1 MASRGR
7 LFSLVMVLGL
17 LFIPAVFGLIY
28 YHTTYKTQKEA
39 RAWEE
44 SDRAWRKIR
53 LQEAQAQRRA
63 YEMLLVRRADQQRL
77 QAELPD
83 LVVQDDVGRTVVTTG
98 GPGAGARITMEAFLD
113 GLIKG
118 SPETGSMMEAGRVF
132 KVPAGFEMELAG
144 YFWHVVVLKG
154 PAVDGL
160 LGPGKVIFAPAWSVS
175 RQ

>member
-1 MASRGR
+1 
-7 LFSLVMVLGL
+7 MVLGL
-17 LFIPAVFGLIY
+17 LSVPAFFGLLYYQTIY
-28 YHTTYKTQKEA
+28 KPQKAA

-53 LQEAQAQRRA
+53 VQESHLQRLA
-63 YEMLLVRRADQQRL
+63 YQLLLVRLDQRQNM